1 MTEKKQEPESWRRVR
16 AIVRTLGEATRPQL
30 AAATGL
36 SQVQVGKI
44 VESMCMA
51 GELKAR
57 GRVASGG
64 GRPAEVYGYRYAPAA
79 IFIAQRE
86 GSLLSGRLE
95 LLDERGNV
103 HHTQQAHFAILHGQS
118 LDDWLDAAACRPLG
132 SIVLDVP
139 PDISTGELEHHLKQ
153 RYGCPVQ
160 RITAAMVLAVT
171 QDAAPQEG
179 TVTLALPMGR
189 EPSACIRRGSTYQS
203 CGRLGLL
210 PQPAL
215 WEELDY
221 EDHTLLEEMVARLL
235 LMLTCTLAPTNISLH
250 AAFWTERLTGRI
262 RYNLSTKL
270 KGTSPPRLNF
280 RSITTTELDQLR
292 HRYSLRHE
300 R

>member
-1 MTEKKQEPESWRRVR
+1 MTKVKQEPASWERVR

-44 VESMCMA
+44 VEAMCMA
-51 GELKAR
+51 GELTAR
-57 GRVASGG
+57 GRIASGG

-79 IFIAQRE
+79 VFIAQRE

-103 HHTQQAHFAILHGQS
+103 RLTQQAHFAILHGQS
-118 LDDWLDAAACRPLG
+118 LDDWLDTAVRRRPLG
-132 SIVLDVP
+132 NIVLDVP
-139 PDISTGELEHHLKQ
+139 PDLSTRELEHHLRR

-160 RITAAMVLAVT
+160 RTTAAMVLAVA
-171 QDAAPQEG
+171 QDAAPQERA
-179 TVTLALPMGR
+179 VTLALPVGK

-235 LMLTCTLAPTNISLH
+235 LMLTCTLDPTSISLH

-262 RYNLSTKL
+262 RYNLGAKL
-270 KGTSPPRLNF
+270 KGTPPPKLNF
-280 RSITTTELDQLR
+280 CSITTTELAQLR
-292 HRYSLRHE
+292 HRYTTLST
-300 R
+300 